1 MIAEPDLGDKPKVKM
16 EKRYEYEGIQ
26 AANRVLVAGGQR
38 INTTVH
44 CMPEGTSLTLKCKRI
59 RLCFGIGGCNTD

>member
-1 MIAEPDLGDKPKVKM
+1 M
-16 EKRYEYEGIQ
+16 RYEGMQ